1 MSGDLVDTHLD
12 SFVISLPPTWTEIEL
27 DPDRFVESTRERV
40 RSDGGDAL
48 ADSLEFRR
56 QLLAMERILEQSQLV
71 GLVFLAAYGDMMEP
85 AGAAT
90 GGSITTAAV
99 YIVTVPAE
107 RLGVDSLSFAD
118 LRVAVSEMDLPA
130 NAESVDDPI
139 VLDLG
144 QGPLLRESLLYR
156 DRQRSTDFAAL
167 GLRYFS
173 TIGEGEGL
181 AVLGFITPNVAL
193 ADEFTDL
200 FDSIATTL
208 EFVKA

>member
-1 MSGDLVDTHLD
+1 MNTHMD
-12 SFVISLPPTWTEIEL
+12 SFVISLPPTWGEIDL
-27 DPDRFVESTRERV
+27 DPYRFVETVRERA

-56 QLLAMERILEQSQLV
+56 QLLAVERILEQSQLA
-71 GLVFLAAYGDMMEP
+71 GLVFLAAYGDMVEP
-85 AGAAT
+85 TEDGAEAA
-90 GGSITTAAV
+90 ITTAAV
-99 YIVTVPAE
+99 YLVTAPAA
-107 RLGVDSLSFAD
+107 RFGVDSLSFAD
-118 LRVAVSEMDLPA
+118 LRVAVSEMELPA
-130 NAESVDDPI
+130 NAERADDPI

-144 QGPLLRESLLYR
+144 QGPVLRESLLYR
-156 DRQRSTDFAAL
+156 DRQRPNEFAAL

-173 TIGEGEGL
+173 TIGDGEGL

-193 ADEFTDL
+193 SDEFTDL